1 MSNAWLACES
11 NAYFNFI
18 IEWINAGC
26 HMIQSELAQQY
37 LLMFY
42 FDIYNEEPKVDR
54 YEDLE
59 LKLKELLSADAIKNE
74 LVEYFSIRINQ
85 IEAIEKDIH
94 LGFKSTLKLH
104 GRFTRNQILVGL
116 KAHKLNRK
124 KPSREGV
131 LNLTDIKTE
140 ALFVTLDKTE
150 GRFSPTTMYH
160 DYFVNSEIF
169 HWQSQNSTTPES
181 SKGQSYI
188 NQQQIKKSILLFIR
202 EKNTDEDGITMG
214 FVFCG
219 YLNYVSHQGSRP
231 MNIIWRLKDTPPA
244 LLLNEGKKLA
254 VG

>member
-1 MSNAWLACES
+1 LVLN
-11 NAYFNFI
+11 I
-18 IEWINAGC
+18 
-26 HMIQSELAQQY
+26 
-37 LLMFY
+37 
-42 FDIYNEEPKVDR
+42 K
-54 YEDLE
+54 DL
-59 LKLKELLSADAIKNE
+59 LKEESLKKE

-85 IEAIEKDIH
+85 IEVIEKEIN

-116 KAHKLNRK
+116 KANTINRK
-124 KPSREGV
+124 YPSREGV
-131 LNLTDIKTE
+131 LNLPAIKTE
-140 ALFVTLDKTE
+140 SLFVTLDKTE
-150 GRFSPTTMYH
+150 GRFSPSTMYH
-160 DYFVNSEIF
+160 DYFVNNEIF
-169 HWQSQNSTTPES
+169 HWQSQNATTPES

-188 NQQQIKKSILLFIR
+188 NQKHLKKSILLFIR
-202 EKNTDEDGITMG
+202 EKNTNEDGITMG

>member
-1 MSNAWLACES
+1 
-11 NAYFNFI
+11 
-18 IEWINAGC
+18 
-26 HMIQSELAQQY
+26 
-37 LLMFY
+37 MFY
-42 FDIYNEEPKVDR
+42 FDIFNEEPKVDR
-54 YEDLE
+54 YQDLQ
-59 LKLKELLSADAIKNE
+59 LKLKELLKADSIKKE

-94 LGFKSTLKLH
+94 LGFKSKLNLH

-131 LNLTDIKTE
+131 LNLPDIKTE
-140 ALFVTLDKTE
+140 ALFVTLDKSE
-150 GRFSPTTMYH
+150 GRFSPSTMYH

-169 HWQSQNSTTPES
+169 HWQSQNATTPES
-181 SKGQSYI
+181 PKGQSYI
-188 NQQQIKKSILLFIR
+188 NQQQLKKSILLFIR
-202 EKNTDEDGITMG
+202 EKNTDEEGITMG

-219 YLNYVSHQGSRP
+219 KLNYVSHEGSRP
-231 MNIIWRLKDTPPA
+231 MNIIWRLENTPPA